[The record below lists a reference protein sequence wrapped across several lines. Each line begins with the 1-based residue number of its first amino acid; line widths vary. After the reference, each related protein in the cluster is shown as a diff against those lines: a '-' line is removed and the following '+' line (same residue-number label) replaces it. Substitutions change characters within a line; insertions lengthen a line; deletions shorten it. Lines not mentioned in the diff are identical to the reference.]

1 MYTFTLAVKE
11 DLEVVYRL
19 INERMDWMV
28 LKGIKQW
35 DKEHYWSVYPKSYY
49 AKQVELGQLYVLKK
63 ENEVVGAIVLY
74 DEDDNYKDNEPLDSF
89 YLHNFVTSLK
99 EPGAGKKV
107 IFEVEELGKRVGK
120 QAIRLDCL
128 VDNQFLNDY
137 YEQLG
142 YDVIGEVVDGIYHG
156 IKREKLI
163 AA

>member
-1 MYTFTLAVKE
+1 M
-11 DLEVVYRL
+11 
-19 INERMDWMV
+19 
-28 LKGIKQW
+28 
-35 DKEHYWSVYPKSYY
+35 
-49 AKQVELGQLYVLKK
+49 
-63 ENEVVGAIVLY
+63 
-74 DEDDNYKDNEPLDSF
+74 
-89 YLHNFVTSLK
+89 TSLK